1 MGTASAKLKN
11 ELRVMLRRRCR
22 LEVVRIRTDP
32 SQPETLLG
40 LRLDNL
46 FSSLGVSLVLDVG
59 AHQGEYA
66 SFLRRDGYTGRIIS
80 FEPIA
85 SNYEVLQQ
93 RAHGD
98 ELWETLNVA
107 LGSEDGEG
115 QINVTNSTVFSSFH
129 QPNAYALSEFG
140 NHADVDHV
148 ERVTVRRLD
157 SLLPELARPGDQTFL
172 KMDTQGWDLEVLEGA
187 SGVLGCIKAL
197 QSEVSMLPIYGRMPN
212 LEESLGR
219 FRELGFSVA
228 GLFPVTYDSS
238 QRVVEFDCVCV
249 ADTAEGSAAA

>member
-1 MGTASAKLKN
+1 VGNASATLKN
-11 ELRVMLRRRCR
+11 GLRLMLRRRYR
-22 LEVVRIRTDP
+22 LELVRIRTNP

-40 LRLDNL
+40 LRLNDL
-46 FSSLGVSLVLDVG
+46 FSALGVNLVLDVG

-66 SFLRRDGYTGRIIS
+66 AFLRRNGYTGRIIS

-85 SNYEVLQQ
+85 SNYEVLQR
-93 RAHGD
+93 RALGD

-115 QINVTNSTVFSSFH
+115 HINVTNLTVFSSF
-129 QPNAYALSEFG
+129 QEPNAYALQQFG
-140 NHADVDHV
+140 NDANIDHV
-148 ERVTVRRLD
+148 ERVDVRRLD
-157 SLLPELARPGDQTFL
+157 AVLPELARPGDQTFL
-172 KMDTQGWDLEVLEGA
+172 KMDTQGWDLEVLQGA
-187 SGVLGCIKAL
+187 SGVLGSIKAL

-212 LEESLGR
+212 LEESLDR

-228 GLFPVTYDSS
+228 GLFPVTYDSN

-249 ADTAEGSAAA
+249 ADTAEGTAAA

>member
-1 MGTASAKLKN
+1 
-11 ELRVMLRRRCR
+11 MLRRRYR
-22 LEVVRIRTDP
+22 LELVRIRANP
-32 SQPETLLG
+32 SQPESLLG
-40 LRLDNL
+40 LRLAGL
-46 FSSLGVSLVLDVG
+46 FSTLGVSLVLDVG

-85 SNYEVLQQ
+85 SNYEALRR
-93 RAHGD
+93 RALGD
-98 ELWETLNVA
+98 DLWETFNVA

-129 QPNAYALSEFG
+129 QPNAYARREFG
-140 NHADVDHV
+140 GHADVDHV
-148 ERVTVRRLD
+148 ERVVVRRLD
-157 SLLPELARPGDQTFL
+157 HLLPELARPGDRTFL
-172 KMDTQGWDLEVLEGA
+172 KMDTQGWDLEVLRGA
-187 SGVLGCIKAL
+187 SGVLGSIQAL

-212 LEESLGR
+212 LEESLDR

-249 ADTAEGSAAA
+249 ADTAGGSAHLASA

>member
-1 MGTASAKLKN
+1 VGTASAKLKN
-11 ELRVMLRRRCR
+11 EFRVMLRRHCR

-46 FSSLGVSLVLDVG
+46 FSALGVSLVLDVG
-59 AHQGEYA
+59 AHQGEYG

-85 SNYEVLQQ
+85 ANYEALRR
-93 RAHGD
+93 RAYGD

-129 QPNAYALSEFG
+129 EPNAYARREFG
-140 NHADVDHV
+140 DHAYVDHV
-148 ERVTVRRLD
+148 EQVTVRRLD
-157 SLLPELARPGDQTFL
+157 SLLPGLARPDDQTFL
-172 KMDTQGWDLEVLEGA
+172 KMDTQGWDLEVLKGA

-238 QRVVEFDCVCV
+238 QRVVEFDCLCV
-249 ADTAEGSAAA
+249 ANTAEGSAAA